1 MSPCHCRDAAPSH
14 FLPPLS
20 RTGREQEKPCP
31 KLSDINPITLLMD
44 RASSPTGHC
53 CSQEYPGCS
62 WREAQGGSPGP
73 LLAQCHGNDSQG
85 CAARWH
91 VPERALPALLSAV
104 AQSCRSAPGDPAQL
118 FSCPFS
124 LGISHCHG
132 LRMWISDFF
141 FLHLTCTPPSSILH
155 PSQCA

>member
-1 MSPCHCRDAAPSH
+1 MPSVLFKQGDTELQGEDLGHEHPSLPTWISPLVSSCHCRDAPSH

-20 RTGREQEKPCP
+20 RMGREQEKPCS

-104 AQSCRSAPGDPAQL
+104 AQTVMPICSRRPCSA
-118 FSCPFS
+118 
-124 LGISHCHG
+124 I
-132 LRMWISDFF
+132 
-141 FLHLTCTPPSSILH
+141 
-155 PSQCA
+155 